1 MKLGLH
7 LSNFSFVEDIADFR
21 GKLDEILAGAEGAGF
36 DRLSVMDHYF
46 QIPQIG
52 PPESEMFEAYNIL
65 GYIAARTSRLK
76 LGVLATGV
84 TYRNPGY
91 LAKQVTGLDVLSG
104 GRAWL
109 GIGAAWYERE
119 HLGLGFEFPP
129 LKERFERL
137 EEALQIC
144 LQMWSDNDGPYE
156 GRHYRLQETLCSPKP
171 LQRPRPPILV
181 AGGGER
187 KTLRLV
193 ARYGEAC
200 NFGGD
205 IESIVHRF
213 EVLRGHCEAE
223 GRDYDS
229 IHRTV
234 TTRFDP
240 GANGER
246 VGELVDTIGRLG
258 EVGAQTVI
266 GTLTD
271 VGNPGVMRAM
281 GEVARQVADPVAV

>member
-7 LSNFSFVEDIADFR
+7 LANYSFADDIADFPR
-21 GKLDEILAGAEGAGF
+21 KLDEIVAGAEDAGF

-52 PPESEMFEAYNIL
+52 PPETEMFEAYNML

-119 HLGLGFEFPP
+119 HLGLGFNFPP

-144 LQMWSDNDGPYE
+144 LQMWSDNDGPYA
-156 GRHYRLQETLCSPKP
+156 GKHYQLQETLCSPKP
-171 LQRPRPPILV
+171 LQQPRPQILV
-181 AGGGER
+181 AGGGEK

-193 ARYGEAC
+193 ARYGDAC
-200 NFGGD
+200 NVGGTLEA
-205 IESIVHRF
+205 ITHRL
-213 EVLRGHCEAE
+213 EVLRGHCETE

-229 IHRTV
+229 IHKTV
-234 TTRFDP
+234 TSRFDP
-240 GANGER
+240 GSNGER
-246 VGELVDTIGRLG
+246 TNELVETIGQLG

-266 GTLTD
+266 GTLIN
-271 VGNPGVMRAM
+271 VGDPGVMRAM
-281 GEVARQVADPVAV
+281 ADVARQVADPVPV